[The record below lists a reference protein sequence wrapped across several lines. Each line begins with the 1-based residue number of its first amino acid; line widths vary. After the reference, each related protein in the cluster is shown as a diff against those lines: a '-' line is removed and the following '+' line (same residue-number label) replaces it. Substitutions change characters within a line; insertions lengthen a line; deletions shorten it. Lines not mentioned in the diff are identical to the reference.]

1 MNTVFEVMG
10 RLTAPF
16 GRLPITALF
25 KPIIKNLTGHHAS
38 RSTVR
43 LRGGGGGTK
52 CARSIG
58 RRGVQ

>member
-43 LRGGGGGTK
+43 LRGGTK
-52 CARSIG
+52 CACSIG